1 MTALVATQDKGRGSV
16 ISSFRALKDIVGLG
30 AVAITLDYYLLNG
43 SCTEFCGHVARLR
56 PATLRP
62 TIIQK
67 RFLTP
72 VKPMQT
78 PHGRLVE

>member
-43 SCTEFCGHVARLR
+43 SCTEFCGHVLSQGYGQLLFDLQSFRSV
-56 PATLRP
+56 
-62 TIIQK
+62 
-67 RFLTP
+67 F
-72 VKPMQT
+72 
-78 PHGRLVE
+78 